1 MPHRHGDLSRTSS
14 LQNTSQCNSQQ
25 NYFIHSH
32 SKANSYQSGILFP
45 ILAASRPVSEL
56 RSKNARFALVPP
68 PPQTNLRAEPERS
81 DCRPSWLSEYC
92 LQPSSTFATFSQLQL
107 SDIIPQT
114 IYFFKLVDGTQEAT
128 RPSPPVLN
136 NHMQPTPPTRQ
147 QPFHSSTALTTYGR
161 RPR

>member
-1 MPHRHGDLSRTSS
+1 VAIFHS
-14 LQNTSQCNSQQ
+14 LVVC
-25 NYFIHSH
+25 
-32 SKANSYQSGILFP
+32 K
-45 ILAASRPVSEL
+45 ILASVVPSRFIPSHFSLEGKLVAACRPVSEL

-92 LQPSSTFATFSQLQL
+92 LQPSSTFATFSQLQF

-147 QPFHSSTALTTYGR
+147 QPFHSSTALTKYGR